1 LTANPTNGWYARF
14 LREVFLATA
23 QMAPRHDRTS
33 VRHSDA
39 KIHRIR
45 SGVSL
50 ELICERTKI
59 SRHFLEAI
67 EERAYQRLPGGIFDI
82 SYIRQYAEQIGY
94 SAEGGGGGGGGGP
107 PTPVRSQ
114 VTTRRYKRKLT
125 HYLKTCLARS
135 LVESTMSKT

>member
-1 LTANPTNGWYARF
+1 VIHDNLTANPTNGWYARF

-23 QMAPRHDRTS
+23 QMALRHDRTS

-67 EERAYQRLPGGIFDI
+67 EERAYQLLPGGIFDI

-94 SAEGGGGGGGGGP
+94 SAESILEDY
-107 PTPVRSQ
+107 RSRSGAKEGSSNLHA
-114 VTTRRYKRKLT
+114 VPARP
-125 HYLKTCLARS
+125 KTWWKAL
-135 LVESTMSKT
+135 L

>member
-1 LTANPTNGWYARF
+1 LTANLTNGWYARF

-39 KIHRIR
+39 RTHRIR

-94 SAEGGGGGGGGGP
+94 SAESLLEDY
-107 PTPVRSQ
+107 RSRSGAKESSSNLHA
-114 VTTRRYKRKLT
+114 VPARP
-125 HYLKTCLARS
+125 KTWWKAL
-135 LVESTMSKT
+135 L

>member
-1 LTANPTNGWYARF
+1 MTANPTNGWYARF

-94 SAEGGGGGGGGGP
+94 SAESLLEDY
-107 PTPVRSQ
+107 RSRSGAKESSSNLHA
-114 VTTRRYKRKLT
+114 VPARP
-125 HYLKTCLARS
+125 KTWWKAL
-135 LVESTMSKT
+135 L

>member
-1 LTANPTNGWYARF
+1 M
-14 LREVFLATA
+14 ATA
-23 QMAPRHDRTS
+23 QMSPRHDRTS

-39 KIHRIR
+39 RTHRIR

-94 SAEGGGGGGGGGP
+94 SAESLLEDY
-107 PTPVRSQ
+107 RSRSGAKESSSNLHA
-114 VTTRRYKRKLT
+114 VPARP
-125 HYLKTCLARS
+125 KTWWKAL
-135 LVESTMSKT
+135 L

>member
-1 LTANPTNGWYARF
+1 M
-14 LREVFLATA
+14 ATA

-33 VRHSDA
+33 VRHSDV

-94 SAEGGGGGGGGGP
+94 SAESLLEDYRARNGIQEGSS
-107 PTPVRSQ
+107 TLHQ
-114 VTTRRYKRKLT
+114 VPART
-125 HYLKTCLARS
+125 KTWWKAL
-135 LVESTMSKT
+135 L

>member
-1 LTANPTNGWYARF
+1 M
-14 LREVFLATA
+14 ATA
-23 QMAPRHDRTS
+23 QMAPRHDRTF

-39 KIHRIR
+39 RTHRIR

-94 SAEGGGGGGGGGP
+94 SAESLLEDYKARNGIQEGSS
-107 PTPVRSQ
+107 TLHQ
-114 VTTRRYKRKLT
+114 VPART
-125 HYLKTCLARS
+125 KTWWKAL
-135 LVESTMSKT
+135 L

>member
-1 LTANPTNGWYARF
+1 LTANPTTGWYARF

-39 KIHRIR
+39 RTHRIR

-82 SYIRQYAEQIGY
+82 SYIQCGVPL
-94 SAEGGGGGGGGGP
+94 GGLQGAQWHPRRLLHPAPGP
-107 PTPVRSQ
+107 GTD
-114 VTTRRYKRKLT
+114 KD
-125 HYLKTCLARS
+125 
-135 LVESTMSKT
+135 LVEGIAVTPRARQPFGNQNIRSGWVENP

>member
-1 LTANPTNGWYARF
+1 
-14 LREVFLATA
+14 
-23 QMAPRHDRTS
+23 MAPRHDRTS

-39 KIHRIR
+39 RTHRIR

-94 SAEGGGGGGGGGP
+94 SAESLLEDYRARHGQRPGGRHCCNSART
-107 PTPVRSQ
+107 PTFW
-114 VTTRRYKRKLT
+114 
-125 HYLKTCLARS
+125 
-135 LVESTMSKT
+135 ESEHSERLG

>member
-1 LTANPTNGWYARF
+1 LTPNLTNGWYARF

-39 KIHRIR
+39 RTHRIR

-94 SAEGGGGGGGGGP
+94 SAESLLEDY
-107 PTPVRSQ
+107 RSRSGAKESSSNLHA
-114 VTTRRYKRKLT
+114 VPARP
-125 HYLKTCLARS
+125 KTWWKAL
-135 LVESTMSKT
+135 L